1 MLELVADPRNHVD
14 GRCRCQER
22 LDWSPLALSVW
33 GKGSEG
39 LVLGVQEVVDPE
51 GGSELLPP
59 GCEARPHDEIVS
71 EGGLDVRLIAA
82 EELATH
88 IAGAE
93 GEGEPARRVIIDA
106 SVDAMPGTQG
116 EEVALLHELRAGWCL
131 AVGRQARRGQEE
143 VAAKRC
149 FQVAIVYVRI
159 EQVPQRSPHAELESL
174 PS

>member
-1 MLELVADPRNHVD
+1 MLELVADPRNHID
-14 GRCRCQER
+14 GRRRCQER
-22 LDWSPLALSVW
+22 LDWSPLALGVW

-39 LVLGVQEVVDPE
+39 LVFGVQKVVDPE

-59 GCEARPHDEIVS
+59 GCEARSHDEIVS

-93 GEGEPARRVIIDA
+93 GEGEPAGRVIIDA

-116 EEVALLHELRAGWCL
+116 EEVALLHELRARRCL
-131 AVGRQARRGQEE
+131 AVGRQARRCQGK
-143 VAAKRC
+143 VAAKRGLS
-149 FQVAIVYVRI
+149 VGVVHI
-159 EQVPQRSPHAELESL
+159 
-174 PS
+174 